1 MFFLLTMSP
10 FLKKIRK
17 RFRKL
22 RLLKWP
28 TNGRKVLIL
37 LEREEEMLFNKIGV
51 TTVVLKGIE
60 K

>member
-1 MFFLLTMSP
+1 MSP
-10 FLKKIRK
+10 FLKKNQK

-37 LEREEEMLFNKIGV
+37 LEREEGMLFNKIGV

>member
-1 MFFLLTMSP
+1 MSP